1 MTSKQQLNKL
11 FIGFNFDHP
20 HNFLRSPPQFL
31 LEVKC
36 IRTNMSNASAT
47 PQALPQTMEIE
58 SGRPKPR
65 KSEARML
72 QTQLSIKKASM
83 DSQYQI
89 KKTIKNNSKKTIVA
103 AFGAVL
109 LATVISITVCL
120 VIVQTRTM
128 HGNDDGA
135 VHGKNGQ
142 VLGKCDKDV
151 Y

>member
-1 MTSKQQLNKL
+1 ML
-11 FIGFNFDHP
+11 FH
-20 HNFLRSPPQFL
+20 
-31 LEVKC
+31 
-36 IRTNMSNASAT
+36 A
-47 PQALPQTMEIE
+47 
-58 SGRPKPR
+58 
-65 KSEARML
+65 
-72 QTQLSIKKASM
+72 
-83 DSQYQI
+83 
-89 KKTIKNNSKKTIVA
+89 KTIVA

>member
-36 IRTNMSNASAT
+36 ITCRTNMSNASAT

-72 QTQLSIKKASM
+72 QTQLSIKNASL

-89 KKTIKNNSKKTIVA
+89 KKTIKNNSKKTIAA

-109 LATVISITVCL
+109 LATAISIAVCL

-128 HGNDDGA
+128 HGNVDGT
-135 VHGKNGQ
+135 VHGKHGQ
-142 VLGKCDKDV
+142 VLGK
-151 Y
+151 

>member
-1 MTSKQQLNKL
+1 M
-11 FIGFNFDHP
+11 
-20 HNFLRSPPQFL
+20 
-31 LEVKC
+31 
-36 IRTNMSNASAT
+36 
-47 PQALPQTMEIE
+47 
-58 SGRPKPR
+58 
-65 KSEARML
+65 
-72 QTQLSIKKASM
+72 
-83 DSQYQI
+83 
-89 KKTIKNNSKKTIVA
+89 
-103 AFGAVL
+103 L

>member
-1 MTSKQQLNKL
+1 
-11 FIGFNFDHP
+11 
-20 HNFLRSPPQFL
+20 
-31 LEVKC
+31 
-36 IRTNMSNASAT
+36 MSNAT

-142 VLGKCDKDV
+142 VLGKCDIHVKNNINPLAI
-151 Y
+151 YILN